1 MYDERHSPFEFIAS
15 KYRVYIITFIVDYD
29 LIKVLVLGTWVI
41 TRNSALSELV
51 ESNLKKT
58 SAIQIH

>member
-15 KYRVYIITFIVDYD
+15 KYGVYIITFIVDYD

-41 TRNSALSELV
+41 TRNSALSEL
-51 ESNLKKT
+51 K
-58 SAIQIH
+58 AI

>member
-15 KYRVYIITFIVDYD
+15 KYGVYIITFIVDYD